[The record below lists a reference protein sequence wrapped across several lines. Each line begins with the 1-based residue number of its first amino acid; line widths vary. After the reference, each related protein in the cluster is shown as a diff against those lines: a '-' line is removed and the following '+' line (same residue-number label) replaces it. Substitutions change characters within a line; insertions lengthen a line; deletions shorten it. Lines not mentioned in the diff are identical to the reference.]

1 MALLALAPLHVVDVV
16 AWQVRPVR
24 EPQVLVLIVVALDV
38 ERLVASAALRHAI
51 VNKMLEGLVLV
62 VVGPFSDIRII
73 L

>member
-1 MALLALAPLHVVDVV
+1 MSSLVFTPLHIVNIVFRNVSAV
-16 AWQVRPVR
+16 SRP
-24 EPQVLVLIVVALDV
+24 EICILVVVALDV

-51 VNKMLEGLVLV
+51 VNKMLEGLVLI